1 MNDTK
6 VIDNFEIAKWL
17 RVVMYIAIASLVN
30 TLVGGLPFIPDGIT
44 AWISRGIT
52 VVMIISMIKLAPAN
66 DRYKKAGILRA
77 VMLAFAIAIEVFDIP
92 AMLILA
98 VSILSIVADY
108 QEYHGHSEL
117 IEDLDHS
124 LSGKWTSL
132 FMWSILAGIIV
143 GFTSTAAVVL
153 VALAEMDTIK
163 ATTVVAAILA
173 IPQYI
178 IVVLYILY
186 LKKMVALFQVERK
199 VQKDDC

>member
-17 RVVMYIAIASLVN
+17 RVIMYVAIATLVN
-30 TLVGGLPFIPDGIT
+30 TLVGGLPFIPDGFT

-52 VVMIISMIKLAPAN
+52 VVMVVSMIKLAPTN

-77 VMLAFAIAIEVFDIP
+77 VMLVFAIAMEVFDIP

-108 QEYHGHSEL
+108 QEYHGHSDL
-117 IEDLDHS
+117 IEDRDHK

-132 FMWSILAGIIV
+132 FMWSILSGVIV
-143 GFTSTAAVVL
+143 GFTSTAAVML
-153 VALAEMDTIK
+153 VALAEMDTMK
-163 ATTVVAAILA
+163 ATTVVAAILS

-178 IVVLYILY
+178 IEILYILY
-186 LKKMVALFQVERK
+186 LKKMVTLFQVERE
-199 VQKDDC
+199 VQIDG

>member
-186 LKKMVALFQVERK
+186 LKKMVALFQVERE